1 MYNYAET
8 KESTSNQ
15 YLQYGW
21 ALSQLILQV
30 GSEQFKDNSMLP
42 HDFITNYNKNSD
54 FDYTTI
60 VDADYPEYFQ
70 PLPKDLPFLPEKTVI
85 NEEEK
90 QHVLFTVKGIIDD
103 ILDYSNKF

>member
-1 MYNYAET
+1 
-8 KESTSNQ
+8 
-15 YLQYGW
+15 
-21 ALSQLILQV
+21 
-30 GSEQFKDNSMLP
+30 MLP

-90 QHVLFTVKGIIDD
+90 
-103 ILDYSNKF
+103 